1 LPTKNYQITFEGKMD
16 MKPYQLIAIV
26 AAILRSG
33 AESDVSN
40 DEAVKQAQQ
49 IIDRAKAVT
58 QTTGW

>member
-1 LPTKNYQITFEGKMD
+1 MD

-33 AESDVSN
+33 AESDVTN

>member
-1 LPTKNYQITFEGKMD
+1 MD

-33 AESDVSN
+33 AESDVST
-40 DEAVKQAQQ
+40 DKAVEQAQQ
-49 IIDRAKAVT
+49 IINRAKAVT